1 MPKII
6 IDGKDFEVE
15 ENLSIIQACEVS
27 GVEIP
32 RFCYHEKLSVAGNCR
47 MCLVD
52 IEDARGMSPKP
63 VASCA
68 MQVSDGLKIHTKTQR
83 VKKAREGVMEFL
95 LINHPLDC
103 PICDQGGECDLQDQS
118 VAYGLGGSRY
128 EQNKRSVENKDMGP
142 FIKTEM
148 NRCIHCTRCV
158 RFSTEISGSDEIGAI
173 GRGRDMEITTYLDI
187 AVKSELSG
195 NVIDLC
201 PVGALTSKPYAFS
214 ARPWE
219 LKQTESIDV
228 MDAVGSN
235 IRIDTKGNKVMRVL
249 PRNNDEVNEEWISDK
264 TRFFWD
270 GLSLQRIDKPYLREN
285 GKLRQVSWKKAI
297 DVASDKLLNTNPK
310 KIASIT
316 GDLVSIE
323 SIYSIKK
330 LMDSIK
336 SPNTECRQ
344 DGSKINGGREKWL
357 FNSKLSGIDVSDGC
371 LLIGTNPRIEAALIN
386 SRIVRK
392 SKEKN
397 YSVGLLGN
405 KSELNYNYDYLGDD
419 PSIIYDLIDNKSPFC
434 EKLSKM
440 NKPIMIIGQGALKG
454 DEGEDYLNLC
464 IELAN
469 NYNFLKNDW
478 NGFNVLHTAASRP
491 GAMEIGFLPKERG
504 KDLDQIIDGYKKGD
518 ISTLFLLGADEIE
531 ISEKTDCFVIYQG
544 HHGDKGANIADLIL
558 PSPSF
563 NEQNGLFINTEG
575 RIQESIRA
583 TFPIGEAKED
593 WEIISLISKKM
604 GLENIDNSFED
615 LRSSLFQ
622 SFPHLADIDMCLS
635 GEKLPEKIE
644 RKDIKKH
651 VFKNSLN
658 NFWLSNSITRSSRL
672 MCERNNISVKTTA
685 GD

>member
-1 MPKII
+1 MPKIV

-158 RFSTEISGSDEIGAI
+158 RFSTEVSGSDEIGAI

-285 GKLRQVSWKKAI
+285 GKLRQVSWDKAI
-297 DVASDKLLNTNPK
+297 DVASDKLLNTNPE

-357 FNSKLSGIDVSDGC
+357 FNSKLSGIDQSDGC

-386 SRIVRK
+386 SRIIRK
-392 SKEKN
+392 SKENN
-397 YSVGLLGN
+397 YSIYWCTCPKANLYIENTLPDYSIFDVNKLCVGTDSLASNDSLSILEELQVIQDNSNFDLNTLLKIASKNGA
-405 KSELNYNYDYLGDD
+405 EALGF
-419 PSIIYDLIDNKSPFC
+419 SNLGTF
-434 EKLSKM
+434 E
-440 NKPIMIIGQGALKG
+440 
-454 DEGEDYLNLC
+454 EG
-464 IELAN
+464 
-469 NYNFLKNDW
+469 K
-478 NGFNVLHTAASRP
+478 TP
-491 GAMEIGFLPKERG
+491 G
-504 KDLDQIIDGYKKGD
+504 
-518 ISTLFLLGADEIE
+518 
-531 ISEKTDCFVIYQG
+531 V
-544 HHGDKGANIADLIL
+544 N
-558 PSPSF
+558 
-563 NEQNGLFINTEG
+563 
-575 RIQESIRA
+575 
-583 TFPIGEAKED
+583 
-593 WEIISLISKKM
+593 LIS
-604 GLENIDNSFED
+604 GLS
-615 LRSSLFQ
+615 
-622 SFPHLADIDMCLS
+622 A
-635 GEKLPEKIE
+635 
-644 RKDIKKH
+644 IK
-651 VFKNSLN
+651 V
-658 NFWLSNSITRSSRL
+658 I
-672 MCERNNISVKTTA
+672 A
-685 GD
+685 

>member
-1 MPKII
+1 MPKIV

-63 VASCA
+63 VASSA
-68 MQVSDGLKIHTKTQR
+68 MQVSDGLEIHTKTQR

-158 RFSTEISGSDEIGAI
+158 RFSTEVSGSDEIGAI

-285 GKLRQVSWKKAI
+285 GKLRQVSWNKAI
-297 DVASDKLLNTNPK
+297 DVASDKLLNTNPE

-316 GDLVSIE
+316 RDLVSIE

-357 FNSKLSGIDVSDGC
+357 FNSKLSGIDESDGC

-386 SRIVRK
+386 SRIIRK
-392 SKEKN
+392 SKENN
-397 YSVGLLGN
+397 YSIGLLGN

-419 PSIIYDLIDNKSPFC
+419 PSIIYDLIDNNNPFC
-434 EKLSKM
+434 EKLSEM
-440 NKPIMIIGQGALKG
+440 NKPLMIIGQGALKG

-491 GAMEIGFLPKERG
+491 GAMEIGFLPGERG

-563 NEQNGLFINTEG
+563 NEQNGLVINTEG

-635 GEKLPEKIE
+635 GEKLPKKIE
-644 RKDIKKH
+644 RKDIKQH

-672 MCERNNISVKTTA
+672 MCERNNISTKKIA

>member
-1 MPKII
+1 MPKIV

-32 RFCYHEKLSVAGNCR
+32 RFCYHERLSVAGNCR

-118 VAYGLGGSRY
+118 VAYGLGNSRY

-158 RFSTEISGSDEIGAI
+158 RFSTEVSGSDEIGAI

-228 MDAVGSN
+228 MDAIGSN

-297 DVASDKLLNTNPK
+297 DVASDKLLNTNPE

-323 SIYSIKK
+323 CIYSIKK

-357 FNSKLSGIDVSDGC
+357 FNSKLSGIDLSDGC

-397 YSVGLLGN
+397 YYIGLLGN
-405 KSELNYNYDYLGDD
+405 KSELHYNYDYLGDD
-419 PSIIYDLIDNKSPFC
+419 PSTIYDLIDNNNPFC
-434 EKLSKM
+434 EKLSEM

-454 DEGEDYLNLC
+454 EEGEDYLNLC

-491 GAMEIGFLPKERG
+491 GAMEIGFLPSERG

-518 ISTLFLLGADEIE
+518 ISTLYLLGADEIE

-644 RKDIKKH
+644 RKHIKQH

>member
-158 RFSTEISGSDEIGAI
+158 RFSTEVSGSDEIGAI

-644 RKDIKKH
+644 RKDIKQH

>member
-158 RFSTEISGSDEIGAI
+158 RFSTEVSGSDEIGAI

-219 LKQTESIDV
+219 LNQTESIDV

-434 EKLSKM
+434 EKLSEM

-622 SFPHLADIDMCLS
+622 SFPHLADIDVCLS

-644 RKDIKKH
+644 RKDIKQH

>member
-1 MPKII
+1 MPKIV

-158 RFSTEISGSDEIGAI
+158 RFSTEVSGSDEIGAI

-285 GKLRQVSWKKAI
+285 GKLRQVSWDKAI
-297 DVASDKLLNTNPK
+297 DVASDKLLNTNPE

-357 FNSKLSGIDVSDGC
+357 FNSKLSGIDESDGC

-386 SRIVRK
+386 SRIIRK
-392 SKEKN
+392 SKENN
-397 YSVGLLGN
+397 YSIGLLGN

-419 PSIIYDLIDNKSPFC
+419 PSIIYDLINNNNPFC
-434 EKLSKM
+434 KKLSEM
-440 NKPIMIIGQGALKG
+440 NKPLMIIGQGALKG

-469 NYNFLKNDW
+469 NYNFLNNHW

-491 GAMEIGFLPKERG
+491 GAMEIGFLPGEGG
-504 KDLDQIIDGYKKGD
+504 KDLDKIIDGYKKGD

-575 RIQESIRA
+575 RIQESVRA

-644 RKDIKKH
+644 RRDIKQH
-651 VFKNSLN
+651 VFKSSLN

-672 MCERNNISVKTTA
+672 MCERNNISTKKIA

>member
-158 RFSTEISGSDEIGAI
+158 RFSTEVSGSDEIGAI

-397 YSVGLLGN
+397 YSIGLLGN

-434 EKLSKM
+434 EKLSEM

-469 NYNFLKNDW
+469 KYNFLKNDW

-491 GAMEIGFLPKERG
+491 GAMEIDFLPKEIG